1 MIRPISSSD
10 GQPLIYVPLFVI
22 VTISALKDLFEDLDR
37 KKDDSKE
44 NNSKSQ
50 RLTADGFK
58 ECKWDKIRV
67 GDIIKVTFLLHSSI
81 RYRPGYYH
89 IFIKLTTLLG

>member
-10 GQPLIYVPLFVI
+10 GQPLIYIPLFVI
-22 VTISALKDLFEDLDR
+22 VAISALKDLFEDLDR

-44 NNSKSQ
+44 NNSKSL

-58 ECKWDKIRV
+58 ECKWEKIRV
-67 GDIIKVTFLLHSSI
+67 GDIIKVFILIHDSI
-81 RYRPGYYH
+81 RSRLDYH
-89 IFIKLTTLLG
+89 VYL